1 MNGAEEGMTS
11 KKTFESAMQRLE
23 EIVQILE
30 RGDTS
35 LEESLR
41 LFEEGTEL
49 AKFCEARLA
58 EAESKLKML
67 VKKDDG
73 FQLELV

>member
-1 MNGAEEGMTS
+1 MSE
-11 KKTFESAMQRLE
+11 KKTFESAMRRLE

-30 RGDTS
+30 RGESS

-49 AKFCEARLA
+49 AKFCEARLTEA
-58 EAESKLKML
+58 EAKLKVL
-67 VKKDDG
+67 TKKDDG

>member
-1 MNGAEEGMTS
+1 MTG

-49 AKFCEARLA
+49 AKFCQARLA
-58 EAESKLKML
+58 EAEAKLKVL

>member
-1 MNGAEEGMTS
+1 MTG

-41 LFEEGTEL
+41 LFEEGMEL

-58 EAESKLKML
+58 EAEAKLKML
-67 VKKDDG
+67 VKKDEG